1 MKYNVI
7 YEPLQCTLCVVVV
20 QMYLKKLRSW
30 LSVAPFKVEPSAES
44 WDDTPYTEKEG
55 GPLVLACTFLPDK

>member
-1 MKYNVI
+1 MY
-7 YEPLQCTLCVVVV
+7 PVVV